1 MNCSTALYCDVFWQF
16 LAHVA
21 SCAYMC
27 IMSHGC
33 RPSTKSG
40 KVRNTNFC
48 GHKSFIFQASKSSQL
63 RLGRKANRNTAPL
76 TRIHPPAVNRCP
88 STPVTT
94 CSWSDRWRLTNLTTN
109 QNIST
114 GPNGCEQ
121 KESERTEGLA
131 FEATIQQIRFH
142 DTSKP
147 VRNMRKSSV
156 NHPWKTIQGRFQ
168 AIHRAL
174 KAPSKVWSSSR
185 SCRRSSATRRQLPK
199 LFFSSWQYLSTKPCL
214 KDSHSLWNSMKRY
227 LNQHDY
233 QIWLWYY
240 QLSTLYQPYIN
251 ICPW

>member
-1 MNCSTALYCDVFWQF
+1 MRIYVHHVNHVPWLQTFHQVRKSQEHKLLWTQKFHLVSFSRLQSPVSFAWEGRQTRTQHRWQGF
-16 LAHVA
+16 IRQLWTGVLQHLWQLVHGQIGDA
-21 SCAYMC
+21 SQ
-27 IMSHGC
+27 IWQ
-33 RPSTKSG
+33 
-40 KVRNTNFC
+40 
-48 GHKSFIFQASKSSQL
+48 I
-63 RLGRKANRNTAPL
+63 
-76 TRIHPPAVNRCP
+76 
-88 STPVTT
+88 
-94 CSWSDRWRLTNLTTN
+94 

-131 FEATIQQIRFH
+131 FEATIQRIRFH

-156 NHPWKTIQGRFQ
+156 NHPWKTMHGRFQ

-233 QIWLWYY
+233 QILSWYY